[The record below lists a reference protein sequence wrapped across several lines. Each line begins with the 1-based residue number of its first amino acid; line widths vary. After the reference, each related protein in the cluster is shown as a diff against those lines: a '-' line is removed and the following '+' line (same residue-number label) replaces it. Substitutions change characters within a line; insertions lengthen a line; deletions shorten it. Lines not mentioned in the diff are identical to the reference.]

1 MEMAPK
7 AINPKLTNRISKV
20 LQKSENTTA
29 FSLNWSYRYT
39 LLVFMFVFGYYGW
52 GTTSG
57 ITNLLDLPNILTIFV
72 LIFSSVLLHLR
83 KEDFNSYFQNPIK
96 ISFGFLTTALS
107 FFLFGIIINYKFLF
121 NSLTVDET
129 AYAWFSQLQTYV
141 ITLKIAPLLPTHIL
155 EINSAYIMQGISIS
169 ILLTGLM
176 LLRFLVKIRSDFK
189 FLIIALSLTF
199 LLRGVVQYSGGAN
212 GPNSPLSSLW
222 YFTTSTI
229 FGLHNPTYRFS
240 SLAVFC
246 CLSAYLYWRIRGDS
260 LSSKI
265 NALLTSL
272 LLFSIPL
279 VSTMSFIVEIAN
291 WTFVTSVVL
300 FVELARN
307 RFLIDKKVLILLAI
321 AYYFRVNVITL
332 IITVLLCALLAGYSD
347 FLRDKWK
354 YIYPFCIILP
364 GLVPVIIGRLTDRLT
379 GVGNLGADISANY
392 RNSISALFLSGSSWY
407 LVVAISSITILLL
420 RYASRKYIL
429 FLIAVD
435 IIVFLVLNTPVL
447 TLSSKYIIEYFFP
460 FIFVLGLWPMLL
472 GLENRKIFIIGVLI
486 TLLTVN
492 AYGFHSKSKI
502 PIRFSNV
509 YNSVNGANG
518 SVTSVIPY
526 SPLANKEAFQFVHK
540 VKLQPCFNAGVVY
553 SSFPE
558 ILEGLPLSQIVT
570 NKQIR
575 NDFLEVQSRIGED
588 WTTISYESILAS
600 NIKCVIL
607 GAVSNQLA
615 VVQELKQNNW
625 SVLGMFPDKNYD
637 TVVYVMSEGKK

>member
-1 MEMAPK
+1 MDMASK
-7 AINPKLTNRISKV
+7 AINLKLTNRISEM
-20 LQKSENTTA
+20 LQKSGDTTA

-39 LLVFMFVFGYYGW
+39 VLLFMFVFGYYGW

-57 ITNLLDLPNILTIFV
+57 ITNLLDLPNILTVFT
-72 LIFSSVLLHLR
+72 LIFSSALLHLR
-83 KEDFNSYFQNPIK
+83 REDFNSYFQKPIK
-96 ISFGFLTTALS
+96 INFGFLAIALFS
-107 FFLFGIIINYKFLF
+107 FLFGIIINYKFLS

-141 ITLKIAPLLPTHIL
+141 ITLKIALLLPTQIL
-155 EINSAYIMQGISIS
+155 EINSAFIMQGISIF
-169 ILLTGLM
+169 ILLTGLF

-199 LLRGVVQYSGGAN
+199 LLRGLVQYSGGAN

-222 YFTTSTI
+222 YFTTSSI
-229 FGLHNPTYRFS
+229 FGLHNLTYRFS

-291 WTFVTSVVL
+291 WTFFASVVL

-307 RFLIDKKVLILLAI
+307 RFLIDKKVLFFLAI

-347 FLRDKWK
+347 FFRDKWN

-364 GLVPVIIGRLTDRLT
+364 GLVPVIVGRLTDRLT
-379 GVGNLGADISANY
+379 GVGNLNTDISANL
-392 RNSISALFLSGSSWY
+392 RNSISALSLSGSSLY
-407 LVVAISSITILLL
+407 LVIAISSIIILLL
-420 RYASRKYIL
+420 RNASRKYIL
-429 FLIAVD
+429 FLITVD
-435 IIVFLVLNTPVL
+435 VMVFLGLNTPAL
-447 TLSSKYIIEYFFP
+447 TLSSKYIIEYLFP
-460 FIFVLGLWPMLL
+460 LVFVVGLWPTLL
-472 GLENRKIFIIGVLI
+472 GLENRKIFVMGVLI
-486 TLLTVN
+486 TLLAVN
-492 AYGFHSKSKI
+492 TYGFHTKSEI
-502 PIRFSNV
+502 PIRFSKI
-509 YNSVNGANG
+509 YNSVNEAKG
-518 SVTSVIPY
+518 SATSVVPY
-526 SPLANKEAFQFVHK
+526 SPLAIKEAFRFVHQA
-540 VKLQPCFNAGVVY
+540 KLQPCFNAGVVY

-575 NDFLEVQSRIGED
+575 KDFLEVQSRIGED
-588 WTTISYESILAS
+588 WTMISYESIHAS
-600 NIKCVIL
+600 DIKCVIL

-625 SVLGMFPDKNYD
+625 SLLGIFPDRNYD
-637 TVVYVMSEGKK
+637 TMVYVMSEGKE